1 LPAPQGVAP
10 VPASCQAHV
19 TLQVPGCTSSNE
31 TVLGELSQALG
42 ITSELD
48 RDRALI
54 RLEACPAFA
63 PGLIRALRVELA
75 PSLCAD
81 ALVDAYFERSA
92 NDVRPLRADLKDLQ
106 FGLGIAARLDR
117 VELEPPVDA
126 TATQNKE
133 KFQEF
138 FKSKL
143 APWIVQQAKA
153 IHELL
158 EQAAKLQ
165 GYGRGVAA
173 ISAGIADLRFVE
185 LTRGLPLPADM
196 QNDAALRDAYYGM
209 LDQVLEPRK
218 QRGRDA
224 ALVGLK
230 ELAQVGVLHGERL
243 EQARRLLSSQYA
255 GRRVDLL
262 DGLLLPPLGTLKAEE
277 PTVALLI
284 NLPSYYVVD
293 VVANLDVSHAVV
305 LRALLEQGV
314 PRRYGTQL
322 HSAALT
328 SEAREQYARLLFE
341 LGRKYWRASD
351 FKEAAA
357 IAGFQAPG
365 AAPSDAQR
373 LLQALALALQDGP
386 ESTAEMMLKGP
397 FLGGS
402 PKVEALDRLSQEKS
416 AVAGLA
422 AYDAALLVSLNP
434 PTEGAQQFWS
444 QLEKRYR
451 SAAKLLKDPA
461 EKKEAQL
468 RADAAAQTAKAA
480 R

>member
-1 LPAPQGVAP
+1 LPAPEGVAA
-10 VPASCQAHV
+10 VPSSCQAHV
-19 TLQVPGCTSSNE
+19 ALQVPACTSSNE
-31 TVLGELSQALG
+31 TVLKELSEALS
-42 ITSELD
+42 IPSQLD

-63 PGLIRALRVELA
+63 AGVIRALRVEFA
-75 PSLCAD
+75 PAPCAD
-81 ALVDAYFERSA
+81 ALVDGYFTAST
-92 NDVRPLRADLKDLQ
+92 DTRPLRADLKDVL

-117 VELEPPVDA
+117 VELQAPQDA
-126 TATQNKE
+126 NATQNKE

-138 FKSKL
+138 FKAKL

-153 IHELL
+153 IHELM

-165 GYGRGVAA
+165 GYGRGIAA
-173 ISAGIADLRFVE
+173 IAAGIADLRFVE
-185 LTRGLPLPADM
+185 LTRALPLPSDM
-196 QNDAALRDAYYGM
+196 QNDAAVRDAYYGM

-230 ELAQVGVLHGERL
+230 ELSQVGVLQGARL
-243 EQARRLLSSQYA
+243 EQARRLLSAQYA

-262 DGLLLPPLGTLKAEE
+262 DGLLMPQLDTLKAEE
-277 PTVALLI
+277 PSVALLVH
-284 NLPSYYVVD
+284 LPSYYVVD
-293 VVANLDVSHAVV
+293 VVSQLDVSHSVV

-322 HSAALT
+322 QGAALT
-328 SEAREQYARLLFE
+328 SEAREHYARLLFE
-341 LGRKYWRASD
+341 LGRKYWRAAD

-357 IAGFQAPG
+357 IAGFQAPAG
-365 AAPSDAQR
+365 AAASDAQR
-373 LLQALALALQDGP
+373 LVHALAVALQEGP

-397 FLGGS
+397 FLHGNA
-402 PKVEALDRLSQEKS
+402 KVEALDALSQQKS
-416 AVAGLA
+416 PVAGLA

-434 PTEGAQQFWS
+434 PTEGGKAFWL

-451 SAAKLLKDPA
+451 TAAKLLKDPA
-461 EKKEAQL
+461 QKQEAQL

>member
-1 LPAPQGVAP
+1 
-10 VPASCQAHV
+10 VPAC
-19 TLQVPGCTSSNE
+19 SSKNE
-31 TVLGELSQALG
+31 TLLSELSQALS
-42 ITSELD
+42 IASELD

-63 PGLIRALRVELA
+63 AGVIRALRVELA
-75 PSLCAD
+75 PAHCAD
-81 ALVDAYFERSA
+81 ALVDAYFEQVA
-92 NDVRPLRADLKDLQ
+92 ADARPLRADLKDLL

-117 VELEPPVDA
+117 VELQPPQDVA
-126 TATQNKE
+126 ATQSKE

-138 FKSKL
+138 FKNKL

-153 IHELL
+153 IHELM

-165 GYGRGVAA
+165 GYGRGLAA

-185 LTRGLPLPADM
+185 LTRALPLPSDM
-196 QNDAALRDAYYGM
+196 QNDPAVRDAYYGM

-230 ELAQVGVLHGERL
+230 ELAQVGVLQGARL
-243 EQARRLLSSQYA
+243 EHARRLLSSQYA

-262 DGLLLPPLGTLKAEE
+262 DGLLLPPLDTLKAEE
-277 PTVALLI
+277 PTVALLVH
-284 NLPSYYVVD
+284 LPSYYVVD
-293 VVANLDVSHAVV
+293 IVANLDVSHAVV
-305 LRALLEQGV
+305 LRALLEQGL
-314 PRRYGTQL
+314 PRRYGAQL
-322 HSAALT
+322 HGAALS

-341 LGRKYWRASD
+341 LGRKYWRAAD
-351 FKEAAA
+351 FKEAAG

-365 AAPSDAQR
+365 GAQSSDAQR
-373 LLQALALALQDGP
+373 LIHALALALQEGP

-397 FLGGS
+397 FLHGDA
-402 PKVEALDRLSQEKS
+402 KVEALDALSQQKS
-416 AVAGLA
+416 PMAGFA

-434 PTEGAQQFWS
+434 PTQGAKEFWQ

-451 SAAKLLKDPA
+451 TSAKLLKDPTQ
-461 EKKEAQL
+461 KKEAQL

>member
-1 LPAPQGVAP
+1 
-10 VPASCQAHV
+10 
-19 TLQVPGCTSSNE
+19 
-31 TVLGELSQALG
+31 
-42 ITSELD
+42 
-48 RDRALI
+48 
-54 RLEACPAFA
+54 
-63 PGLIRALRVELA
+63 
-75 PSLCAD
+75 
-81 ALVDAYFERSA
+81 
-92 NDVRPLRADLKDLQ
+92 
-106 FGLGIAARLDR
+106 
-117 VELEPPVDA
+117 
-126 TATQNKE
+126 
-133 KFQEF
+133 
-138 FKSKL
+138 
-143 APWIVQQAKA
+143 
-153 IHELL
+153 
-158 EQAAKLQ
+158 
-165 GYGRGVAA
+165 
-173 ISAGIADLRFVE
+173 
-185 LTRGLPLPADM
+185 M
-196 QNDAALRDAYYGM
+196 QNDAAVRDAYYGM

-262 DGLLLPPLGTLKAEE
+262 DGLLLPPLGTLKPEE

-284 NLPSYYVVD
+284 HLPSYYVVD

-386 ESTAEMMLKGP
+386 ESTAEMMLEGP

-451 SAAKLLKDPA
+451 TAAKLLKDPA